1 MTPAGPLAA
10 AGRAITNFNI
20 RNDKEYYEMKT
31 QQITRCVCTVLVI
44 FAVVAFLM
52 PPIRAVEGTINAR
65 VEISI
70 PLEVNPVDVLGFG
83 TLTPPTSSGACAFW
97 TLSAFDGL
105 VLTSG
110 EGEDPVALDHGR
122 GMFRLIGDPGV
133 AVTYSV
139 EVTTQFADPDLT
151 LTVSSSNVNPPTGTV
166 ILDDIS
172 GILEVQFG
180 GVLEICDEVVVKT
193 HNDAVITMTASY

>member
-1 MTPAGPLAA
+1 
-10 AGRAITNFNI
+10 
-20 RNDKEYYEMKT
+20 MKT

-44 FAVVAFLM
+44 FAVVAFLL
-52 PPIRAVEGTINAR
+52 PPIRAADGTIDAS

-70 PLEVNPVDVLGFG
+70 PLEVIPVDVLGFG
-83 TLTPPTSSGACAFW
+83 TLTPPTSTVECAFW

-110 EGEDPVALDHGR
+110 EGEDPVDLDHGR
-122 GMFRLIGDPGV
+122 GMFRLIGDPGA

-139 EVTTQFADPDLT
+139 EVTTQFGDPDLT
-151 LTVSSSNVNPPTGTV
+151 LTVSADNVNPPTGTV
-166 ILDDIS
+166 ILDDIT

-180 GVLEICDEVVVKT
+180 GVLQICDEVVVKT
-193 HNDAVITMTASY
+193 HNDARITMTANY

>member
-1 MTPAGPLAA
+1 
-10 AGRAITNFNI
+10 
-20 RNDKEYYEMKT
+20 MKT

-44 FAVVAFLM
+44 FAVVAFML
-52 PPIRAVEGTINAR
+52 PPIRAAEGTISAT

-70 PLEVNPVDVLGFG
+70 TLEVEPVEVLAFG
-83 TLTPPTSSGACAFW
+83 TLTPPLDPNVCAFW

-122 GMFRLIGDPGV
+122 GTFRLTGDPGA

-139 EVTTQFADPDLT
+139 AVTTPFADPDLT
-151 LTVSSSNVNPPTGTV
+151 LTVSADNVNPASGAVVLDAITGK
-166 ILDDIS
+166 
-172 GILEVQFG
+172 LEVEFG
-180 GVLEICDEVVVKT
+180 GVLQICDQVVVKT